1 MLDEI
6 EKMNVKNL
14 RNNPFQHYVG
24 IEVISLGNGSSILQL
39 ELKDHHFN
47 LYRIPH
53 GGVHATL
60 LDISMGTAASFPDN
74 SGREVDSVTLN
85 LSVDYISPPAS
96 RILVAKGMV
105 TKKGKSIAYCTA
117 EIFDEDKT
125 LIASGRSIFKL
136 YDRESNKS

>member
-1 MLDEI
+1 MSL
-6 EKMNVKNL
+6 KKL
-14 RNNPFQHYVG
+14 RNNPFQHFVG
-24 IEVISLGNGSSILQL
+24 IEIIKLGDGKSVLQL

-47 LYRIPH
+47 LYGIPH

-60 LDISMGTAASFPDN
+60 LDIAMGTAASFPDN

-85 LSVDYISPPAS
+85 LSVDYIAPPAS
-96 RILVAKGMV
+96 KILFAKGKV

-117 EIFDEDKT
+117 EIFDDNQA

-136 YDRESNKS
+136 YDRERNKS

>member
-1 MLDEI
+1 MD
-6 EKMNVKNL
+6 VKKL

-24 IEVISLGNGSSILQL
+24 ITVLQL
-39 ELKDHHFN
+39 GGGKSVLRLELEKHHFN
-47 LYRIPH
+47 LYGIPH

-60 LDISMGTAASFPDN
+60 LDIAMGTAASFPDE

-85 LSVDYISPPAS
+85 LSVDYIAPPTS
-96 RILVAKGMV
+96 KVLIAKGEV

-117 EIFDEDKT
+117 EIFDEDKK

-136 YDRESNKS
+136 YDREKNKS

>member
-1 MLDEI
+1 MSI
-6 EKMNVKNL
+6 KKL
-14 RNNPFQHYVG
+14 RNNPFQHFVG
-24 IEVISLGNGSSILQL
+24 IEIIKLGDGKSVLQL

-47 LYRIPH
+47 LYGIPH

-60 LDISMGTAASFPDN
+60 LDIAMGTAASFPDN

-85 LSVDYISPPAS
+85 LSVDYIAPPAS
-96 RILVAKGMV
+96 KILIAKGKV

-117 EIFDEDKT
+117 EIFDEGQA

-136 YDRESNKS
+136 YDRAENKS

>member
-1 MLDEI
+1 MSDEI

-14 RNNPFQHYVG
+14 RYNPFQHYVG
-24 IEVISLGNGSSILQL
+24 IEVISLGNGSSVLQL
-39 ELKDHHFN
+39 ELKDHHFK
-47 LYRIPH
+47 LYGIPH

-96 RILVAKGMV
+96 RILVAKGKV

>member
-1 MLDEI
+1 MSDEI

-47 LYRIPH
+47 LYGIPH

-96 RILVAKGMV
+96 RILVAKGKV

-125 LIASGRSIFKL
+125 LVASGRSIFKL
-136 YDRESNKS
+136 YNRESNKS

>member
-1 MLDEI
+1 MSQ
-6 EKMNVKNL
+6 KKL
-14 RNNPFQHYVG
+14 RNNPFQHFVG
-24 IEVISLGNGSSILQL
+24 IEVIQLGDGKSVLQL

-47 LYRIPH
+47 LYGIPH

-60 LDISMGTAASFPDN
+60 LDIAMGTAASFPDN

-85 LSVDYISPPAS
+85 LSVDYIAPPAS
-96 RILVAKGMV
+96 KTLIATGKV

-125 LIASGRSIFKL
+125 LVASGRSIFKL
-136 YDRESNKS
+136 YDREENKR

>member
-1 MLDEI
+1 MMD
-6 EKMNVKNL
+6 VKKL

-24 IEVISLGNGSSILQL
+24 ITVLQLGGGKSLLQL
-39 ELKDHHFN
+39 ELEKHHFN
-47 LYRIPH
+47 LYGIPH

-60 LDISMGTAASFPDN
+60 LDIAMGTAASFPDE

-85 LSVDYISPPAS
+85 LSVDYIAPPTS
-96 RILVAKGMV
+96 KVLIAKGEV

-117 EIFDEDKT
+117 EIFDEDKK

-136 YDRESNKS
+136 YDLEKNKS

>member
-1 MLDEI
+1 MSL
-6 EKMNVKNL
+6 KKL
-14 RNNPFQHYVG
+14 RNNPFQHFVG
-24 IEVISLGNGSSILQL
+24 IEIIKLGDGKSVLQL

-47 LYRIPH
+47 LYGIPH

-60 LDISMGTAASFPDN
+60 LDIAMGTAASFSDN

-85 LSVDYISPPAS
+85 LSVDYIAPPAS
-96 RILVAKGMV
+96 KILIAKGKV

-117 EIFDEDKT
+117 EIFDEGQS

-136 YDRESNKS
+136 YNRAGNKS

>member
-1 MLDEI
+1 MD
-6 EKMNVKNL
+6 VKKL

-24 IEVISLGNGSSILQL
+24 IKVLQLGGGKSVLQL
-39 ELKDHHFN
+39 ELREHHFN
-47 LYRIPH
+47 LYGIPH

-60 LDISMGTAASFPDN
+60 LDIAMGTAASFPDK

-85 LSVDYISPPAS
+85 LSIDYIAPPKS
-96 RILVAKGMV
+96 KILIARGKV

-117 EIFDEDKT
+117 EIFDKDEK

-136 YDRESNKS
+136 YDREGNKS

>member
-1 MLDEI
+1 MSQ
-6 EKMNVKNL
+6 KKL
-14 RNNPFQHYVG
+14 RNNPFQHFVG
-24 IEVISLGNGSSILQL
+24 IEVIQLGDGKSVLQL

-47 LYRIPH
+47 LYGIPH

-60 LDISMGTAASFPDN
+60 LDIAMGTAASFPDN

-85 LSVDYISPPAS
+85 LSVDYIASPAS
-96 RILVAKGMV
+96 KTLIARGKV

-117 EIFDEDKT
+117 EIFDQDKT

-136 YDRESNKS
+136 YDREKNKN

>member
-1 MLDEI
+1 
-6 EKMNVKNL
+6 MNVKKL
-14 RNNPFQHYVG
+14 RNNPFQHFVG
-24 IEVISLGNGSSILQL
+24 IEVLKLGGGKSVLKL

-47 LYRIPH
+47 LYGIPH

-60 LDISMGTAASFPDN
+60 LDIAMGTAASFPDN

-85 LSVDYISPPAS
+85 LSIDYIAPPSS
-96 RILVAKGMV
+96 RILIAKGKV

-125 LIASGRSIFKL
+125 LVASGRSIFKL
-136 YDRESNKS
+136 YDREDNKR

>member
-1 MLDEI
+1 
-6 EKMNVKNL
+6 MNVKKL
-14 RNNPFQHYVG
+14 RNNPFQQFVG
-24 IEVISLGNGSSILQL
+24 IEVLKLGGGKSVLQL

-47 LYRIPH
+47 LYGIPH

-60 LDISMGTAASFPDN
+60 LDIAMGTAASFPDS

-85 LSVDYISPPAS
+85 LSIDYIAPPSS
-96 RILVAKGMV
+96 RVLLAKGKV

-125 LIASGRSIFKL
+125 LIASGRSIFKI
-136 YDRESNKS
+136 YDRENKKTKV

>member
-1 MLDEI
+1 MD
-6 EKMNVKNL
+6 VKKL

-24 IEVISLGNGSSILQL
+24 IKILQLGGGKSVLQL
-39 ELKDHHFN
+39 ELKQHHFN
-47 LYRIPH
+47 LYGIPH

-60 LDISMGTAASFPDN
+60 LDIAMGTAASFPDE

-85 LSVDYISPPAS
+85 LSIDYIAPPKSNTLIA
-96 RILVAKGMV
+96 RGKV

-117 EIFDEDKT
+117 EIFDKDEK

-136 YDRESNKS
+136 YDRESMT

>member
-1 MLDEI
+1 MD
-6 EKMNVKNL
+6 VKKL

-24 IEVISLGNGSSILQL
+24 ITVLQLGGGKSVLQL
-39 ELKDHHFN
+39 ELEKHHFN
-47 LYRIPH
+47 LYGIPH

-60 LDISMGTAASFPDN
+60 LDIAMGTAASFPDE

-85 LSVDYISPPAS
+85 LSVDYIAPPTS
-96 RILVAKGMV
+96 KVLIAKGEV

-117 EIFDEDKT
+117 EIFDEDKR

-136 YDRESNKS
+136 YDREKPKS

>member
-1 MLDEI
+1 MSDEI

-24 IEVISLGNGSSILQL
+24 IEVISLGNSSSILQL

-47 LYRIPH
+47 LYGIPH
-53 GGVHATL
+53 GGVYATL

-96 RILVAKGMV
+96 RILVAKGKV